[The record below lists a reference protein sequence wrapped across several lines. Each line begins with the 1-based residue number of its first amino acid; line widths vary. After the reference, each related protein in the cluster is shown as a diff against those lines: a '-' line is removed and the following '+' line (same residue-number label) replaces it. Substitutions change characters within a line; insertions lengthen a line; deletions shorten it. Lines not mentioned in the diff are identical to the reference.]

1 MIKDIKPL
9 LTWFSLLSNDNKALV
24 LMAVRDFSTYLYDSD
39 PEDYN
44 EVDICIKNYLNQL
57 ERRSTTAIRGVK

>member
-9 LTWFSLLSNDNKALV
+9 LTWFSLLSNDNKALA
-24 LMAVRDFSTYLYDSD
+24 LMAARDFSTYLYDSD

-44 EVDICIKNYLNQL
+44 ELDQCLKNYLNQL
-57 ERRSTTAIRGVK
+57 ERRSSTALRGTK